1 MNFLHKTPTLLA
13 IGITAIISLYKAPA
27 LAFTIQEN
35 NDNQQLLKLLLG
47 NSTPELSGL
56 KVTKVSLT
64 GDARAFGTFEDDP
77 FGLTSGIVLSTG
89 EVSELEGNNIA
100 DGGFSPGTSTTL
112 NFTKLDGL
120 TGSASA
126 PLTALY
132 RADLSN
138 LGFDI
143 NSLTIADGG
152 SGIGGSGGIYSG
164 FDLDAI
170 KLSNTLITSAADITN
185 LPGLNVFDF
194 SPARTVFTPGTQ
206 RSSTEPDLSGS
217 NLFGT
222 ISDNI
227 NNAVATLGDFDA
239 NPTIG
244 PNTIGLS
251 SLGDGGKVGF
261 NLTSPVSTTGSPLY
275 LYIGEAGDN
284 GEVAAGQITVSNRF
298 ISGLNDLSTDFGQ
311 SGPTNDSISMQI
323 DFTADETAD
332 KLFFQYVFGSEEF
345 VEYGGKDNN
354 DSFSLTLNG
363 FNLARLS
370 DGASVTI
377 NNLVPSPF
385 GPYHPDFIYNPVG
398 TGATGNQTKL
408 DGYTKPLTFEGSLK
422 NGKNTLIIT
431 VKDVS
436 DGLLDSAVFIKG
448 GTLGTK
454 RPPDIIP
461 GDGNGNTTIPEPA
474 SGLGILAFGALGTGL
489 IRKKHRNRKGWL

>member
-1 MNFLHKTPTLLA
+1 MKFFQKTVTLLA
-13 IGITAIISLYKAPA
+13 VGITTVISVYEAPA
-27 LAFTIQEN
+27 LAFSLNQN
-35 NDNQQLLKLLLG
+35 NNSTELLDNLLG
-47 NSTPELSGL
+47 NTSGL
-56 KVTKVSLT
+56 SNFKVKPIVNA
-64 GDARAFGTFEDDP
+64 GAFGTFQDDP

-89 EVSELEGNNIA
+89 QVSELKGKNIA
-100 DGGFSPGTSTTL
+100 DGGFSSGTSTTL

-120 TGSASA
+120 TGSTSA
-126 PLTALY
+126 PQTAVY

-152 SGIGGSGGIYSG
+152 SGIGGGSGIYSG

-239 NPTIG
+239 NPNIG

-298 ISGLNDLSTDFGQ
+298 ISGLNDLSTDFGK
-311 SGPTNDSISMQI
+311 SGPEYDSISMQI

-345 VEYGGKDNN
+345 VEYGGKVN

-385 GPYHPDFIYNPVG
+385 GPYHPDFIYNPVS
-398 TGATGNQTKL
+398 TGPTSNQTKL

-422 NGKNTLIIT
+422 KNAKNTLVIT
-431 VKDVS
+431 VKDVN
-436 DGLLDSAVFIKG
+436 DGQLDSAVFIKG
-448 GTLGTK
+448 GTLGTN

-461 GDGNGNTTIPEPA
+461 GGNDHTSVPEPD
-474 SGLGILAFGALGTGL
+474 SGLGILAFGALGTSL
-489 IRKKHRNRKGWL
+489 ILKKHRNRKSWL